1 LQRHIDAQHVDGE
14 IEGAVADTKLAWA
27 ATCPRDPTLAADL
40 GVVTMPALSTAN
52 VRAILLAVLPL
63 PQFTVAETRHIII
76 THLVGRARSTA
87 SRLRT
92 QERERAAAAANAPP
106 PEP

>member
-63 PQFTVAETRHIII
+63 PQFTVAETRHSII

-87 SRLRT
+87 SRVRL
-92 QERERAAAAANAPP
+92 
-106 PEP
+106 